1 MKIIETALQVLN
13 DEIDGINLLKKFF
26 DSNFEHAVK
35 TIFDSNGKVIVTGVG
50 KSGHVGRKISATLS
64 STGTPSFFIHPTEA
78 SHGDMGMIEK
88 NDVILAI
95 SWSGETTELG
105 DIVRFAHENKNKLIG
120 LSSNKNS
127 HLANSSD
134 IALNLPNAKEAC
146 PNGLA
151 PTTSTTM
158 QLIVG
163 DALAISLLNIRDFNK
178 DNFRSLHPGGRLGAI
193 LAKVSDIMHIDDEIP
208 VLNKGSKM
216 SEAIIKISEK
226 GFGCIG
232 IILEDK
238 LIGIITD
245 GDLRRHMGPEM
256 LDKSVEEIM
265 TKDPISIPKQLLV
278 SEALE
283 LINKQG
289 VQGLFITDNEKK
301 PLGFVHFHDLIKVIK
316 NWSII

>member
-35 TIFDSNGKVIVTGVG
+35 TIFESNGKVIVTGVG

-283 LINKQG
+283 LLNKQG

>member
-26 DSNFEHAVK
+26 DSNFEDAVK
-35 TIFDSNGKVIVTGVG
+35 TIFNSNGKVVVTGVG

-127 HLANSSD
+127 HLAKSSD

-163 DALAISLLNIRDFNK
+163 DALAISLLNIRDF
-178 DNFRSLHPGGRLGAI
+178 DT
-193 LAKVSDIMHIDDEIP
+193 VSYTHLTLPTI
-208 VLNKGSKM
+208 
-216 SEAIIKISEK
+216 
-226 GFGCIG
+226 
-232 IILEDK
+232 
-238 LIGIITD
+238 
-245 GDLRRHMGPEM
+245 
-256 LDKSVEEIM
+256 
-265 TKDPISIPKQLLV
+265 LLV
-278 SEALE
+278 
-283 LINKQG
+283 
-289 VQGLFITDNEKK
+289 
-301 PLGFVHFHDLIKVIK
+301 
-316 NWSII
+316 